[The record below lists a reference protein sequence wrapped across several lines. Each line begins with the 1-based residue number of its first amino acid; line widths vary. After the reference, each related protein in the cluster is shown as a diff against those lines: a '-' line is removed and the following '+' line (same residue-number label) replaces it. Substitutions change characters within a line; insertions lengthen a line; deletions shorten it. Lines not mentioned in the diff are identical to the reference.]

1 MLVLAMQFSKNLFES
16 PDTEASPESGFPL
29 SQKKEKT
36 TNFLFFS
43 EIHPVGDSRII
54 D

>member
-16 PDTEASPESGFPL
+16 PDTEHRRKADSRSL
-29 SQKKEKT
+29 KTKEKT
-36 TNFLFFS
+36 TSFLFFS